1 MSVRCQSDWFSSD
14 ASADDCSTTKFEHWF
29 TWVAVHRLPG
39 LAARLAERER
49 IVAQSTDR
57 DERLSA
63 SAEIAL
69 LLATGRSPCP
79 PGKRLEVGVQP

>member
-14 ASADDCSTTKFEHWF
+14 ASADDCSKFEHWF

-39 LAARLAERER
+39 LAARLAECER

-57 DERLSA
+57 DERRSA

-69 LLATGRSPCP
+69 LLATAQESVSAR
-79 PGKRLEVGVQP
+79 